1 MTKWIVPSMRSS
13 SFWQCWVVP
22 WVVEPRRIWRLDKG
36 HKSTRWNQCANASS
50 HERLSRPKT
59 KISRRHWNLAKIKDS
74 AYHLR
79 ISNQGFSF
87 CPSLKI
93 VIYFCPGLDF
103 FLSSN
108 SIKHYSSRGPF
119 LVHYDCIDLF
129 AIFKTS
135 LVKFLYSQSD
145 FGFFFMVSLLLSAA
159 TVSWNVMPD
168 KFQ

>member
-22 WVVEPRRIWRLDKG
+22 WVVEPQRIWRLDKG

-59 KISRRHWNLAKIKDS
+59 KISRRHWNLAKIKDL

-79 ISNQGFSF
+79 ISNQGFWF

-93 VIYFCPGLDF
+93 AIYFCPGLDF
-103 FLSSN
+103 SFSKFNKALLFKRPILSSLWL
-108 SIKHYSSRGPF
+108 HWPF
-119 LVHYDCIDLF
+119 CNLQNFISKVFVFTKWLWI
-129 AIFKTS
+129 
-135 LVKFLYSQSD
+135 
-145 FGFFFMVSLLLSAA
+145 FFMVSLLLSAA

>member
-36 HKSTRWNQCANASS
+36 HKSARWNQCANASS

-59 KISRRHWNLAKIKDS
+59 KISRRHWNLAKIKDL

-87 CPSLKI
+87 CPGLKI

-119 LVHYDCIDLF
+119 LVHYDWPFCNLQNFISKVFVFTKWLW
-129 AIFKTS
+129 I
-135 LVKFLYSQSD
+135 
-145 FGFFFMVSLLLSAA
+145 FFMVSLLLSAA